1 MVEAIVTSAQPL
13 QFFFFFPMLFSSI
26 RLVMCK
32 EFRGNTLFFGIPEKT
47 QREIAQKLSISRS
60 YVSRIEKN
68 ALRKLRTLFPEKQ

>member
-32 EFRGNTLFFGIPEKT
+32 EFRGNTLFFGIPEKKEDFL
-47 QREIAQKLSISRS
+47 EI
-60 YVSRIEKN
+60 V
-68 ALRKLRTLFPEKQ
+68 

>member
-32 EFRGNTLFFGIPEKT
+32 EFRGNTLFSVFPKKGRFSRNSVAILAHHKT
-47 QREIAQKLSISRS
+47 E
-60 YVSRIEKN
+60 
-68 ALRKLRTLFPEKQ
+68 

>member
-32 EFRGNTLFFGIPEKT
+32 EFRGNTLFFGIPEKKG
-47 QREIAQKLSISRS
+47 RFSRNS
-60 YVSRIEKN
+60 VAILAHHKTE
-68 ALRKLRTLFPEKQ
+68 